1 MTGIA
6 DDTGTWIRR
15 FHRAPEDARSSQG
28 TAGPVRLA
36 CFPFAGG
43 AASYYFPVSKALAPQ
58 VEVLSVQYPGRQDRL
73 SEPCAQSV
81 DELAEQVLPRLRPWA
96 GPQLALFGHSLGASV
111 AFEVARRL
119 EAEGAPP
126 RALFVSARTAP
137 TRNLDEGVHR
147 LADEEFLQVVQ
158 QLGGLPA
165 EVLANREVLRMVLP
179 VLRAD
184 YRAAETYAYRPG
196 TDVSCPLHA
205 LLGTEDPKVAED
217 EMLDWRLR
225 TSGEFRLH
233 RFSGGHFYLGEHL
246 PEILRLVTGELG
258 VGQS

>member
-1 MTGIA
+1 M
-6 DDTGTWIRR
+6 
-15 FHRAPEDARSSQG
+15 
-28 TAGPVRLA
+28 
-36 CFPFAGG
+36 
-43 AASYYFPVSKALAPQ
+43 
-58 VEVLSVQYPGRQDRL
+58 
-73 SEPCAQSV
+73 
-81 DELAEQVLPRLRPWA
+81 
-96 GPQLALFGHSLGASV
+96 
-111 AFEVARRL
+111 
-119 EAEGAPP
+119 
-126 RALFVSARTAP
+126 
-137 TRNLDEGVHR
+137 
-147 LADEEFLQVVQ
+147 VQ

>member
-6 DDTGTWIRR
+6 EDTWIRR
-15 FHRAPEDARSSQG
+15 FHRAEQPQ
-28 TAGPVRLA
+28 VRLA

-43 AASYYFPVSKALAPQ
+43 AASYYFPVSKELAPD

-81 DELAEQVLPRLRPWA
+81 EELAEQVLPRLRPYA
-96 GPQLALFGHSLGASV
+96 GARLALFGHSLGASV

-119 EAEGAPP
+119 EAEGTPP

-137 TRNLDEGVHR
+137 TCNVDEGVHR
-147 LADEEFLQVVQ
+147 LSEEEFLKTVQ
-158 QLGGLPA
+158 LLGGLPA
-165 EVLANREVLRMVLP
+165 VVLESEEVLRMVLP

-196 TDVSCPLHA
+196 TDVSCPVHA
-205 LLGTEDPKVAED
+205 LIGTSDPKVAED

-225 TSGEFRLH
+225 TSGEFEVH
-233 RFSGGHFYLGEHL
+233 RYSGGHFYLNDHI
-246 PEILRLVTGELG
+246 PELLSLLTGKLG
-258 VGQS
+258 V